1 MLSNTNH
8 AKTGGDWWVV
18 VTSFEGPNISKMQ
31 LLWYNEKTKCWATRT
46 TLKTGGDCCVVFGVL
61 RDPISEKCNFYDLF
75 EISLQK

>member
-8 AKTGGDWWVV
+8 AKTGGDWW
-18 VTSFEGPNISKMQ
+18 
-31 LLWYNEKTKCWATRT
+31 
-46 TLKTGGDCCVVFGVL
+46 VVFGVL